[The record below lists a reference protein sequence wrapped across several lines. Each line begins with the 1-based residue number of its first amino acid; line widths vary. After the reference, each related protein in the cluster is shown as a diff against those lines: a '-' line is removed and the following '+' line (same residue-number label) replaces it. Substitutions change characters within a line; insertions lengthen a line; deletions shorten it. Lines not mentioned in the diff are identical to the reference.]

1 MDNLLIITILVIFF
15 ILMMLNQYLKR
26 EYFKNYLFSTKK
38 KLTDDCKKDGLKPAY
53 MPTSCILDG
62 KLKPFRNC
70 KCIDNT
76 GECKKCYDE
85 IKKDDSKKSLL
96 YDADEFTRKKGELN
110 KRLED
115 YLKNNRDE
123 LCS

>member
-38 KLTDDCKKDGLKPAY
+38 KLTDDCKKDGLKAAY

-62 KLKPFRNC
+62 KLKPFTNC
-70 KCIDNT
+70 KCIDDT
-76 GECKKCYDE
+76 GECKKCYE
-85 IKKDDSKKSLL
+85 QIKKEKKSLL
-96 YDADEFTRKKGELN
+96 YDPDEFTRKKEELN

-123 LCS
+123 LCA